1 MNLPLRRNTALSA
14 DLDEAQPGRVSRP
27 ATSKHTAPATRAAA
41 TFPST
46 PCRWS

>member
-27 ATSKHTAPATRAAA
+27 ATSKHTAGDTSSRDISFHAM
-41 TFPST
+41 SMI
-46 PCRWS
+46 